1 MRHQVGI
8 IGALTLAGAL
18 LGSALAPAPAAAAGR
33 MEFELPTLSGRDFIK
48 LDDFAGRPVLINV
61 WGTECPPCIIETP
74 LLSAQ
79 SQTHKNVQF
88 LGVGADE
95 RMASL
100 RFINRFHVQY
110 PQLQAPKDPSGLL
123 RRLGDLDGALPFT
136 VVLDTQHRICA
147 SRRGA
152 VDAVWIGNAVSK
164 CAAE

>member
-1 MRHQVGI
+1 MRNHVGFV
-8 IGALTLAGAL
+8 GALALAGAL
-18 LGSALAPAPAAAAGR
+18 LGSGFAPAAAADR
-33 MEFELPTLSGRDFIK
+33 MEFELPTLNGGNFIK

-79 SQTHKNVQF
+79 SQIYKNVQF
-88 LGVGADE
+88 LGVGTDE

-100 RFINRFHVQY
+100 IFVNRHHVQY
-110 PQLQAPKDPSGLL
+110 PQLQAPTNPSGLL

-136 VVLDTQHRICA
+136 VVLDTRHRICA

-152 VDAVWIGNAVSK
+152 VDADWIGNAVRK
-164 CAAE
+164 CEAD